1 MEVSGLLKSQPVRE
15 VTEACYRLSDFP
27 RLPDET
33 DDIGRFRRAINA
45 MPSGSQLIVPSGH
58 YFLEEICIRK
68 PISIRFDK
76 KAIVETVRVDA
87 PYILKWEGETG
98 YHDYLLAHDLKRG
111 DRSFRILQTPWDLK
125 EGDLIALTDDSTRC
139 SDGQKNVNVEV
150 HEIDR
155 IDPSEHELL
164 RDGLDEKSQTKKVWN
179 YKSSLGKDVSFS
191 WDPDEFAL
199 KMELRPVTEPGYA
212 FVEQT
217 VFGIKEGERY
227 NLRLMSRMKTKGSV
241 TGSCYVAWYD
251 KKDRFLSYSK
261 IKEFDPLCW
270 RKVVSGNLLAPP
282 GAASARVVVSV
293 HACKAGDCG
302 SMWVKKVSFKSA
314 VTKIVL
320 KDRVRLPKRASK
332 QKNIYKINPLKEIR
346 VENFC
351 YRLKEGSTK
360 GFGILAFNMHRF
372 YIRGLKGERG
382 AESAVQVQRSMD
394 VIVEDFY
401 LTDPQVVGSGQGYG
415 IQFYGGNRGIVVRN
429 GYTRRMRHSVDFEG
443 TFDAWVENVIDEKG
457 KGASFMIS
465 HNGWCSDITFSH
477 CRSIDSYSSG
487 FVAEAQGVKD
497 PYELKHYNIQILH
510 CDWQRARRL
519 TEPVCYGYGIWL
531 KAPATGEIMHFKAV
545 CGDGDTPSVFQDNG
559 AIRLLPTCN
568 DLSMKHVTAEGLRR
582 GVLIA
587 HPSARPEEEYQ
598 GKLVFYDIRL
608 RKCRTGFLVNDG
620 ERKRVFLYD
629 LKMDQIDSWLF
640 EGNGRGSYEK
650 FVLDGLEV
658 SRSHKAGLMQ
668 FRPQAAHGSV
678 LQGKIARIVSDQS
691 GAFHSLKKNWSL
703 TLSDCLLKGDGEIIR
718 FSGKIKDSC
727 AQGIP
732 DGIVEGQRLLLVS
745 TSPDTFTIFSDNILC
760 RDEERGITLSPTRP
774 SALLIWREKK
784 WIHVQ

>member
-1 MEVSGLLKSQPVRE
+1 MNGLQKSEPTRE
-15 VTEACYRLSDFP
+15 MKKDYYHLSDFP
-27 RLPDET
+27 RLPGET
-33 DDIGRFRRAINA
+33 DDIGRFRRAIHA
-45 MPSGSQLIVPSGH
+45 MRSGSCLIVPQGH

-68 PISIRFDK
+68 PVSIYFDQ
-76 KAIVETVRVDA
+76 KAVVEAVRVNA
-87 PYILKWEGETG
+87 PYILKWEGGTG

-125 EGDLIALTDDSTRC
+125 AGDMIALTDDSTRC

-150 HEIDR
+150 HEIES
-155 IDPSEHELL
+155 IHSSGHELL
-164 RDGLDEKSQTKKVWN
+164 PDGLDENSLLPQGWTGHGT
-179 YKSSLGKDVSFS
+179 LGKNVSFS
-191 WDPDEFAL
+191 WDAVESAL
-199 KMELRPVTEPGYA
+199 KMELSPVTEPGYA
-212 FVEQT
+212 WMEQR
-217 VFGIKEGERY
+217 VSGIKEGERY
-227 NLRLMSRMKTKGSV
+227 NLEIMTRMKTGGSV
-241 TGSCYVAWYD
+241 TGSVYVAWYD
-251 KKDRFLSYSK
+251 KKERFLSYSK

-270 RKVVSGNLLAPP
+270 RRVVNGNLMAPA
-282 GAASARVVVSV
+282 GAKSARVIVSI
-293 HACKAGDCG
+293 HAFKEGDCG
-302 SMWVKKVSFKSA
+302 LLWVKKVSFKSA

-320 KDRVRLPKRASK
+320 KDWVRLPKRVSRH
-332 QKNIYKINPLKEIR
+332 KNAYKINPLKEVR
-346 VENFC
+346 VENFS

-360 GFGILAFNMHRF
+360 GFGILAFNMDRF
-372 YIRGLKGERG
+372 CIRGLKGERG
-382 AESAVQVQRSMD
+382 AESAVQVQRSMN
-394 VIVEDFY
+394 VIVEDFC
-401 LTDPQVVGSGQGYG
+401 LKDPQVTGSGQGYG
-415 IQFYGGNRGIVVRN
+415 IQFYGGNRGIVIRN
-429 GYTRRMRHSVDFEG
+429 GYTSRMRHSIDFEG
-443 TFDAWVENVIDEKG
+443 TFDAWVENVVDEKG

-545 CGDGDTPSVFQDNG
+545 CGDGDMPSVFQDNG

-568 DLSMKHVTAEGLRR
+568 DLSIKHVTAEGLRR

-620 ERKRVFLYD
+620 ERKRVFLYE

-703 TLSDCLLKGDGEIIR
+703 TLSDCLLKGDGETIR

-760 RDEERGITLSPTRP
+760 RDEERGITLSPARP